1 MLEGSIDL
9 QFVGHYHE
17 DYDAFLGMISDV
29 VAKYK
34 DKITFRPELGIGK
47 TFDDEKVQKWVPI
60 LMKSSVFKSV
70 DLYGP
75 ETFDGIERFKPLY
88 ELAGKCGLKRKAHV
102 GEFSDAA
109 SVKGFIEEFSLEE
122 VQHGIG
128 AAKDDKVLQFIADKK
143 IRCNVTPTSNVLLS
157 AVKRMEDHPIKKM
170 FEAGVR
176 LSIGTDDLLFFNRSV
191 SEQCADLVDA
201 GAFPDPGACNEI
213 ADIEQDFVVTGEA
226 AMTWV
231 ASNQFVALSEAA
243 GRELKLINPPRKK
256 ADGPAGVSIQ
266 SSQMLCVSQDSKYPE
281 EAAKFIE
288 FFQSSVDANKI
299 LLAERGIPTFTA
311 VREAL
316 AAELTDTEKA
326 VYEYVD
332 LVGSFDTG
340 GETVNPSSPEC
351 VDAVKEQYKY
361 YLDKVIYKEMTAE
374 EAAQAVYDFAASQ
387 F

>member
-1 MLEGSIDL
+1 MSDSEVFLKHPKTDAHNHLNLGMRYASYAPWAHFYIPNFPRVMNGLDEMHEVISTFTRPRCSTAEDVRDLICLSVEDAIADSVTVLEGSIDL

-34 DKITFRPELGIGK
+34 DKIAFRPELGIGK

-60 LMKSSVFKSV
+60 LMKSGVFKSV

-88 ELAGKCGLKRKAHV
+88 ELAGNCGLKRKAHV

-201 GAFPDPGACNEI
+201 GVLTQ
-213 ADIEQDFVVTGEA
+213 EQIF
-226 AMTWV
+226 
-231 ASNQFVALSEAA
+231 
-243 GRELKLINPPRKK
+243 
-256 ADGPAGVSIQ
+256 
-266 SSQMLCVSQDSKYPE
+266 
-281 EAAKFIE
+281 
-288 FFQSSVDANKI
+288 KI
-299 LLAERGIPTFTA
+299 LDDFER
-311 VREAL
+311 
-316 AAELTDTEKA
+316 
-326 VYEYVD
+326 
-332 LVGSFDTG
+332 
-340 GETVNPSSPEC
+340 
-351 VDAVKEQYKY
+351 
-361 YLDKVIYKEMTAE
+361 
-374 EAAQAVYDFAASQ
+374 
-387 F
+387 